1 MNKLYEALKKL
12 LPADQVREV
21 ARAVEE
27 MVAEARAEDRAA
39 IEAEYNSKLNEAYEQ
54 ISSELVAAEATTEE
68 GYQQAYQIINDLML
82 RNEQQREEFENAMDE
97 GYEEAYQMLQAE
109 QAKNNKIEVEVYEE
123 YENKLS
129 QMRNFM
135 IDKIDAFMQ
144 LQNAE
149 IYEHARKDILSDPR
163 IVEHKVALDRIIDVV
178 GTYVTEEDFSGA
190 TSNRLSEANKVIEDL
205 KGHLRVVEARNVR
218 LSTQNTNLQEQVR
231 AQKNVLSENTKIER
245 KERAGIAKNVSG
257 RGQKMLGKE
266 QIISEFALPN
276 SDKSDNQTFVENN
289 EVINDLLVLSGLKHD
304 GE

>member
-27 MVAEARAEDRAA
+27 MVAESKAEL
-39 IEAEYNSKLNEAYEQ
+39 EAEFNTKLNEAYEQ
-54 ISSELVAAEATTEE
+54 VSTELATAEATAEE
-68 GYQQAYQIINDLML
+68 GYQQAYQIISDLQL
-82 RNEQQREEFENAMDE
+82 RLEHQREEFENAMDE

-109 QAKNNKIEVEVYEE
+109 QSKKNKLELEIYEE
-123 YENKLS
+123 YENKLK
-129 QMRNFM
+129 QMRSFFV
-135 IDKIDAFMQ
+135 DKVDAFLQ

-149 IYEHARKDILSDPR
+149 IYEHARKDVMSDPR

-178 GTYVTEEDFSGA
+178 GNYVTEDDFAGA
-190 TSNRLSEANKVIEDL
+190 TSSRLSEASKAIEDL

-231 AQKNVLSENTKIER
+231 GMQNVLTENTKTER

-257 RGQKMLGKE
+257 RGQKVLGKE
-266 QIISEFALPN
+266 QVISEFALPKPN
-276 SDKSDNQTFVENN
+276 KSSDDDQTLVENN
-289 EVINDLLVLSGLKHD
+289 EVLNELLVLSGLKHD